1 MNIRN
6 ERGSIKPVL
15 CIILLIVSVYI
26 GYEFSMPYYRYFTL
40 KSETRAIARLSY
52 RGPDRY
58 RDLVYEETRSLHI
71 PVKPS
76 DIHVVITNRQVRI
89 STSWSE
95 VVDLAGYYQVPL
107 EFKVDVK
114 E

>member
-6 ERGSIKPVL
+6 ERGNIKPVL

-26 GYEFSMPYYRYFTL
+26 GYQFTIPYYRYFTL
-40 KSETRAIARLSY
+40 KSEARAIARLSY
-52 RGPDRY
+52 SKPDRY
-58 RDLVYEETRSLHI
+58 RDLVYAEARSLEI

-76 DIHVVITNRQVRI
+76 DIYVDITDRRVRI

-95 VVDLAGYYQVPL
+95 VVDLAGYYQVPID
-107 EFKVDVK
+107 FKVEV
-114 E
+114 EE

>member
-6 ERGSIKPVL
+6 EKGSIKPVL
-15 CIILLIVSVYI
+15 CIILLIVTVYI
-26 GYEFSMPYYRYFTL
+26 GYKLTLPYYRYFSL
-40 KSETRAIARLSY
+40 KSEATSIARLSY
-52 RGPDRY
+52 NKPDRY
-58 RDLVYEETRSLHI
+58 RDLVYEEARSLNI

-76 DIHVVITNRQVRI
+76 DIYVEVTDRQVRI

-95 VVDLAGYYQVPL
+95 VVDLAGYYQIPL
-107 EFKVDVK
+107 DFEIDVV

>member
-6 ERGSIKPVL
+6 ERGSIKPGL
-15 CIILLIVSVYI
+15 CIILLVVSVYI
-26 GYEFSMPYYRYFTL
+26 GYKFTMPYYRYFSL
-40 KSETRAIARLSY
+40 KSEARSIARLSY
-52 RGPDRY
+52 SGPDRY

-76 DIHVVITNRQVRI
+76 DIHVVITNKQVRI

-107 EFKVDVK
+107 DFKVEV
-114 E
+114 EE

>member
-6 ERGSIKPVL
+6 EKGNIKPVL

-26 GYEFSMPYYRYFTL
+26 GYKFTLPYYRYFTL

-52 RGPDRY
+52 NKPDRY
-58 RDLVYEETRSLHI
+58 RDLVYAEARALDI
-71 PVKPS
+71 PVTPS
-76 DIHVVITNRQVRI
+76 DIYVVVTDRQVRI

-107 EFKVDVK
+107 DFEVDV
-114 E
+114 EE